1 MITII
6 NKIFKSYE
14 FEYIDLD
21 EYRKLDINNYKYK
34 RVNETKTLSKVNLN
48 KRYRIKKYINNLGIF
63 IPKLS
68 NPKIEYFIVTTLI
81 NPSID
86 DLKKLISDDFNNI
99 YSYIKNSQYY
109 NNYIDKNTS
118 LIILLE
124 FDDLDC
130 ISNNPILN
138 KYIFDIEEDKYN
150 FKKYV
155 ITYSKK
161 QLNEL
166 YQIDKLEGSLMEN
179 INEIIYSRDNFTS
192 FKQNP
197 TEDSLYNL
205 VSKLYIKLPFLK
217 LNPKEGQISS
227 LKGQIKMELGRKG
240 HDKIINKI
248 LDLNTG
254 DIKNLSEYNI
264 LSIAEELG

>member
-14 FEYIDLD
+14 FEYIDLN
-21 EYRKLDINNYKYK
+21 EYRKLDIDNYKCEIA
-34 RVNETKTLSKVNLN
+34 NEPKILSKGNLN

-63 IPKLS
+63 IPKPS

-81 NPSID
+81 NPSIN
-86 DLKKLISDDFNNI
+86 DLKKLMSADFNNI

-109 NNYIDKNTS
+109 NNYMDKNTS

-124 FDDLDC
+124 FDDLDY

-161 QLNEL
+161 QLDEL
-166 YQIDKLEGSLMEN
+166 HKIDKLEGSLMEN
-179 INEIIYSRDNFTS
+179 INEIIYSRDKFTN

-205 VSKLYIKLPFLK
+205 ISKLYIKLPFLK
-217 LNPKEGQISS
+217 LNPKEGRISS
-227 LKGQIKMELGRKG
+227 LKGQIKMELEIQG

-248 LDLNTG
+248 LDFNMD
-254 DIKNLSEYNI
+254 DIKSLSENNI

>member
-130 ISNNPILN
+130 ISI
-138 KYIFDIEEDKYN
+138 KQIYI
-150 FKKYV
+150 
-155 ITYSKK
+155 
-161 QLNEL
+161 
-166 YQIDKLEGSLMEN
+166 
-179 INEIIYSRDNFTS
+179 
-192 FKQNP
+192 
-197 TEDSLYNL
+197 
-205 VSKLYIKLPFLK
+205 
-217 LNPKEGQISS
+217 
-227 LKGQIKMELGRKG
+227 
-240 HDKIINKI
+240 
-248 LDLNTG
+248 
-254 DIKNLSEYNI
+254 
-264 LSIAEELG
+264 